1 MRLRLLKDNRGERND
16 KMIMYDAFS
25 IDDGEPGSN
34 QFQDSLLSNN
44 LYGAMVSTR
53 ISDRN
58 TSLSAGYDEILYLG
72 EITVLTTHY
81 LSYSQVGP
89 VGMCFPKSIATI
101 KYERN
106 RYEGGGILGRY
117 SKNSS
122 TCICFKSKN
131 PPIFS
136 HVANLIHS
144 SSAARIIFIPSGCTN
159 AYKSQFGFMGSNN
172 ANCLLEFDFDR
183 YPWPTSQQLASVY
196 EQATIT

>member
-1 MRLRLLKDNRGERND
+1 MRLRLLKDNRGERHD
-16 KMIMYDAFS
+16 KIIMYDAFS
-25 IDDGEPGSN
+25 IYDGELGFT
-34 QFQDSLLSNN
+34 QFENSLLSNN
-44 LYGAMVSTR
+44 IHGGMVSAR

-81 LSYSQVGP
+81 LSYYQAGP

-106 RYEGGGILGRY
+106 RFEGGGILGRY
-117 SKNSS
+117 SHNSS

-136 HVANLIHS
+136 HIANLIYS
-144 SSAARIIFIPSGCTN
+144 SSATRIIFIPSGCTSV
-159 AYKSQFGFMGSNN
+159 YKSQPGFKLANN

-196 EQATIT
+196 EQATTT

>member
-16 KMIMYDAFS
+16 KIIMYDAFS
-25 IDDGEPGSN
+25 IYDGELGSN
-34 QFQDSLLSNN
+34 QFQDSLSSNN
-44 LYGAMVSTR
+44 INGVMVSAR

-81 LSYSQVGP
+81 MGYSQSGH

-117 SKNSS
+117 GSNSS

-136 HVANLIHS
+136 HTATLIS
-144 SSAARIIFIPSGCTN
+144 TLASTRYIFIPSGCTN
-159 AYKSQFGFMGSNN
+159 AYKSQPGFNHVNN

-183 YPWPTSQQLASVY
+183 YPWPTSQQLASVH